1 MDRAKRNGSWATGII
16 FMLVVFLIAA
26 AFAGDDYPLKREF
39 DVQYG
44 GTLTIET
51 DRGSIDIKTS
61 EKKVVVVEIS
71 RRVVGDFLTDSEEIL
86 AEWVVDFDHSGED
99 VTITAKSRSDWD
111 WFGWKSYPLRVHFDV
126 LVPEQYNLNLR
137 TSGGGIEIAQLEGD
151 VACKTSGGR
160 LVLDQIKGDIVGK
173 TSGGSITLD
182 GSDGTVDL
190 RTSGGGIHIGKVAGK
205 VEAHT
210 SGGSVDVEEA
220 GGDVKV
226 STSGGSIHVNEVKGS
241 ISASTSGGSVSATIT
256 EQPKHDCSLTT
267 SGGGIKVY
275 LAKGIQ
281 VEVDAKTSGG
291 GVRCDMPITVE
302 GLLGKN
308 QVYGT
313 INGGGPELY
322 LRTSGGPIRILEL

>member
-1 MDRAKRNGSWATGII
+1 MDIVKRSGSWSVVVII
-16 FMLVVFLIAA
+16 MLAVLLVASV
-26 AFAGDDYPLKREF
+26 FAGDDYPMKREF
-39 DVQYG
+39 DVKYG
-44 GTLTIET
+44 GTLTIDT
-51 DRGSIDIKTS
+51 DRGSMDIKTT
-61 EKKVVVVEIS
+61 KDKVVVVEIS
-71 RRVVGDFLTDSEEIL
+71 RKVVGDFLSDSDEIL
-86 AEWVVDFDHSGED
+86 ANWEIDFDHSGED
-99 VTITAKSRSDWD
+99 VTIIAKSHSDWS
-111 WFGWKSYPLRVHFDV
+111 WFGWKSYPLRVHFDI
-126 LVPEQYNLNLR
+126 LVPERYNLDLR

-151 VACKTSGGR
+151 VTCKTSGGR
-160 LVLDQIKGDIVGK
+160 LVLDQIKGDIIGK

-182 GSDGTVDL
+182 GSNGTVDL
-190 RTSGGGIHIGKVAGK
+190 RTSGGGIHIGKVAGE

-220 GGDVKV
+220 GGDVRV
-226 STSGGSIHVNEVKGS
+226 STSGGSIHVEEVKGS

-256 EQPKHDCSLTT
+256 EQPKNDCSLTT

-281 VEVDAKTSGG
+281 LEVDAKTSGG

-308 QVYGT
+308 QVRGV

-322 LRTSGGPIRILEL
+322 LRTSGGPIKILSL